1 MQKGVDTALQVR
13 PTVGAGRLLPMKLM
27 KRFQISEARRDM
39 LKITEAVRMAT
50 VVCNLVNL
58 LYL

>member
-1 MQKGVDTALQVR
+1 
-13 PTVGAGRLLPMKLM
+13 MKLM